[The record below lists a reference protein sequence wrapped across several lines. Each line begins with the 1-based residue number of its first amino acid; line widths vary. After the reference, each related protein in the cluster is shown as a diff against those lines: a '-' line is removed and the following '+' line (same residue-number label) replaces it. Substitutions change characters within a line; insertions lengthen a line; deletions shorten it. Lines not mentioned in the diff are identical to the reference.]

1 MKKNRSQRVIDELL
15 KIDKEDVEKIFSSD
29 KLRVE
34 SEDSLFEVI
43 CHLGTDYYFLF
54 DYVEMQYLSVQNVA
68 KLIEN
73 IDNCDIQFH
82 TLLWKSICRRLVR
95 ELENKSSFKNPRQK
109 RPVNCENGVFRY
121 IREKSNKKEYPSK
134 EFDAETSGISSG
146 EIKNLFDQSRKT
158 YLVTNNDENAF
169 VMLDF
174 KDKKINL
181 TKYYLSVPS
190 PNSGYR
196 PKNWE
201 IQGSN
206 DKKEWEVLDKKQN
219 CSSLSSDESYNTFT
233 CQNVNQQY
241 YRYIRIANI
250 INKDN
255 NHYLVLS
262 EIELYGSVINE

>member
-1 MKKNRSQRVIDELL
+1 MPFRSERVIDELL
-15 KIDKEDVEKIFSSD
+15 KMDKEDAENIFSSD

-43 CHLGTDYYFLF
+43 TLLGPDYYFLF

-73 IDNCDIQFH
+73 IDNCDIPFH

-95 ELENKSSFKNPRQK
+95 ELESNSSFKNPREK
-109 RPVNCENGVFRY
+109 RPINCENGVFRY
-121 IREKSNKKEYPSK
+121 IRENSNRKEYPSK
-134 EFDAETSGISSG
+134 EFDAFASSIYSG
-146 EIKNLFDQSRKT
+146 EIKNLFDQTKKT
-158 YLVTNNDENAF
+158 QLLTNNDDNTF
-169 VMLDF
+169 VMIDF

-190 PNSGYR
+190 SYSGNR
-196 PKNWE
+196 PKSWE

-206 DKKEWEVLDKKQN
+206 NNEEWEVLDKKQN
-219 CSSLSSDESYNTFT
+219 CSNLSSDESYNTFT
-233 CQNVNQQY
+233 CQNVNKQY

-250 INKDN
+250 TNKDN
-255 NHYLVLS
+255 NHSLVLS
-262 EIELYGSVINE
+262 EIELYGSVITE